1 MMTAGDHTPD
11 LRDFWQR
18 LQSGVAV
25 AVAAPNPDKLL
36 GVRDG
41 FVRYFSEG
49 LGREVPVAVVPQ
61 PASDEP
67 IGLAASDLEVL
78 AHARKQVG
86 ELAGRL
92 GDEYHFYLASDGGL
106 QPLDVDGRQ
115 HWFVRNWTV
124 VRSPIGEAWGGSGAI
139 ELPERLVAGLGEE
152 QIPLAI
158 PGTRRAGGITAS
170 LTGGLENRRRATALS
185 TTHALATLFYGLLE
199 GRSGRGRA

>member
-25 AVAAPNPDKLL
+25 AVAAPNPEKLL

-41 FVRYFSEG
+41 FVRYFAEG

-61 PASDEP
+61 PGSDEP
-67 IGLAASDLEVL
+67 VGLAASDLEVL
-78 AHARKQVG
+78 THARKQVS
-86 ELAGRL
+86 ELASRL
-92 GDEYHFYLASDGGL
+92 GSEYHFYLASDGGL
-106 QPLDVDGRQ
+106 QPLEIDGRQ

-124 VRSPIGEAWGGSGAI
+124 VRSPIGEAWGGSGAV
-139 ELPERLVAGLGEE
+139 ELPERLVAGLAED
-152 QIPLAI
+152 QVPLAV
-158 PGTRRAGGITAS
+158 PGTRRSGGITSS

-199 GRSGRGRA
+199 GRSGRGR

>member
-1 MMTAGDHTPD
+1 MATTADHRND
-11 LRDFWQR
+11 LREFWQR

-61 PASDEP
+61 PGGEEP

-78 AHARKQVG
+78 AYARREVADL
-86 ELAGRL
+86 ERRL
-92 GDEYHFYLASDGGL
+92 GGEYHFYLASEGGL
-106 QPLDVDGRQ
+106 QPLEIDRRQ

-124 VRSPIGEAWGGSGAI
+124 IRSPIGEAWGGSGAV
-139 ELPERLVAGLGEE
+139 ELPERLIAGLGED
-152 QIPLAI
+152 QVPFAV
-158 PGTRRAGGITAS
+158 PGTRKGGGITAS

-199 GRSGRGRA
+199 GRVGRGRS

>member
-25 AVAAPNPDKLL
+25 AVAAPNPEKLL

-41 FVRYFSEG
+41 FVRYFTEG

-61 PASDEP
+61 PGSDEP
-67 IGLAASDLEVL
+67 VGLAASDLEVL
-78 AHARKQVG
+78 THARQQVS
-86 ELAGRL
+86 ELESRL
-92 GDEYHFYLASDGGL
+92 GAEYHFYLASDGGL
-106 QPLDVDGRQ
+106 QPLEIDGRQ

-124 VRSPIGEAWGGSGAI
+124 VRSTIGEAWGGSGAV

-152 QIPLAI
+152 QIPLAV
-158 PGTRRAGGITAS
+158 PGTRRGGGITSS

-199 GRSGRGRA
+199 GRSGRGRS